1 MDRNYLEY
9 IKQANNV
16 MLELNGRKVI
26 TRDIDLINMVLSVP
40 DEKNTINK
48 INEFLLQELVG
59 DTTQSINLLN
69 FNDKQNENYKEFFGY
84 DKEAKRFRKE
94 VEEIRK
100 IIQECIEPHKES
112 HVVSRGGVLT
122 EESIKI
128 KNIDLLNKKENMQ
141 LRYHLEKKILELQP
155 SISGYKFNSIISV
168 IYLILSEYIKN
179 NISLSVCQV
188 CHRYFESIG
197 RIGKT
202 GNKYCSRQCSNAE
215 KCKKMREKRAGN

>member
-1 MDRNYLEY
+1 MDRDYFEY
-9 IKQANNV
+9 TKQANKV
-16 MLELNGRKVI
+16 ILELNGRAVN

-40 DEKNTINK
+40 DEENTINK

-69 FNDKQNENYKEFFGY
+69 FNDKQNENYNEFFGY
-84 DKEAKRFRKE
+84 DKEAERFRQE

-100 IIQECIEPHKES
+100 TIQECIEPHKES
-112 HVVSRGGVLT
+112 HKVSRGGVVT
-122 EESIKI
+122 EEYIKI
-128 KNIDLLNKKENMQ
+128 KNMDLLNKEENMK
-141 LRYHLEKKILELQP
+141 LRYHLEEKILELQP

-197 RIGKT
+197 RVGKT

-215 KCKKMREKRAGN
+215 KRKKMREKRARN

>member
-1 MDRNYLEY
+1 MNRDYLEY
-9 IKQANNV
+9 TKQANKV
-16 MLELNGRKVI
+16 ILELNGKEAI

-40 DEKNTINK
+40 GEKNTINK

-84 DKEAKRFRKE
+84 DKEAERFRKE

-112 HVVSRGGVLT
+112 HEVSRGGVVT
-122 EESIKI
+122 KESIKI
-128 KNIDLLNKKENMQ
+128 KNMDLLNKEENME

-202 GNKYCSRQCSNAE
+202 GNKYCSRQCSNVE
-215 KCKKMREKRAGN
+215 KCKKMREKRARN